1 MRLTNYE
8 IFVIKTQVA
17 LIFGSNAKVYLFGS
31 RIFDSKKGGD
41 IDLLIVTAENTI
53 YSREKTNLLNVN
65 LILALGDQ
73 KIDILV
79 NRTHTK
85 QAIYQTALQTGILL

>member
-17 LIFGSNAKVYLFGS
+17 LIFGTNAKVYLFGS
-31 RIFDSKKGGD
+31 RVFDSKKGGD

-73 KIDILV
+73 KIDIIV
-79 NRTHTK
+79 KQPEDDRNIVK
-85 QAIYQTALQTGILL
+85 QALLEGIAL